1 MRYLKLNLDFNKSE
15 KKDISEIEKEI
26 IEKYINQYKEEN
38 YEEIFKQDNRLEVVL
53 ALSEIRK
60 NIVNWYPFK
69 ADSNILELRGN
80 LGEITGQLCEKAN
93 RVVTIEES
101 TEKAIAIAKRHEE
114 KENLEIIVGNIQDII
129 LEEKFDYIII
139 NGMLEQA
146 PFSIKSETPFIT
158 FLEIATSYL
167 KEDGKLLMATDN
179 KFGIRYWNGK
189 KDLDG
194 TYEYRNLGT
203 KRRKNQAQLF
213 SEKNLDN
220 MLKQAQ
226 INHNKFY
233 YIFPDYKMPNLI
245 YSKEYDISK
254 EDISRNFTCYE
265 EDELVSFVENDVL
278 RELIKEDSKLM
289 NFYANS
295 FLIECSRNEIDTDI
309 KYVSYT
315 NYRKKEY
322 RIMTIIKKDI
332 VEKRAVSKESFNHI
346 EQMKQNREI
355 LKQYNIK
362 TLEQSKDDYLESE
375 FVKDFKRYDLWID
388 ECDDIEEAIE
398 AIKPYIEK
406 LYQNG
411 IAYDK
416 IKQEELCHSLQECD
430 QNQLKQFKY
439 LEYGFMDF
447 IPKNIFYNNG
457 ELCAFDQEWMEKYIP
472 VEHILYRAI
481 INSNL
486 YRKFSD
492 DILKRLDLIKNR
504 EIFNKI
510 EGEFGEKIIDTI
522 MLNEIFNRKTRNR
535 NDLLKEIC
543 DKNELLHKQEEDF
556 HLELNKVVQENEA
569 NKQTLKEREQTID
582 RLNQSIHEMVNS
594 KSWKITK
601 PLREVTKYLSNGGN
615 K

>member
-1 MRYLKLNLDFNKSE
+1 MRYLKLNLDFNKNE
-15 KKDISEIEKEI
+15 KKDISEIEKEM
-26 IEKYINQYKEEN
+26 IEKYINQYKEED

-69 ADSNILELRGN
+69 ADSNILELKGN

-101 TEKAIAIAKRHEE
+101 IEKAKAIAKRHEE
-114 KENLEIIVGNIQDII
+114 KENLEIIVGNIQDIV
-129 LEEKFDYIII
+129 LEEKFDCIMI

-146 PFSIKSETPFIT
+146 PLSIKSETPFIT
-158 FLEIATSYL
+158 FLEIAASYL
-167 KEDGKLLMATDN
+167 KEDGKLLIATDN
-179 KFGIRYWNGK
+179 KFGISYWNGK

-265 EDELVSFVENDVL
+265 EDELASFVENDVL
-278 RELIKEDSKLM
+278 RELIKEDSKLI

-295 FLIECSRNEIDTDI
+295 FLIECSRKEIDTDI

-322 RIMTIIKKDI
+322 RIMTIIKEDV
-332 VEKRAVSKESFNHI
+332 VEKRAVSKESLNHI

-375 FVKDFKRYDLWID
+375 FVKNFKRYDLWID

-406 LYQNG
+406 LYENG

-430 QNQLKQFKY
+430 QNQLKQFQY

-447 IPKNIFYNNG
+447 IPKNIFYKNN
-457 ELCAFDQEWMEKYIP
+457 ELYAFDQEWMEKYIP

-492 DILKRLDLIKNR
+492 DILERLNLIENR
-504 EIFNKI
+504 ELFNKI

-522 MLNEIFNRKTRNR
+522 MLNEVFNRKTRNR

>member
-1 MRYLKLNLDFNKSE
+1 MRYLKLNLDFNKNE
-15 KKDISEIEKEI
+15 KKDISEIEKEM
-26 IEKYINQYKEEN
+26 IEKYINQYKEED

-69 ADSNILELRGN
+69 ADSNILELKGN

-101 TEKAIAIAKRHEE
+101 IEKAKAIAKRHEE
-114 KENLEIIVGNIQDII
+114 KENLEIIVGNIQDIV
-129 LEEKFDYIII
+129 LEEKFDYIMM

-146 PFSIKSETPFIT
+146 PLSIKSETPFIT
-158 FLEIATSYL
+158 FLEIVASYL
-167 KEDGKLLMATDN
+167 KEDGKLLIATDN
-179 KFGIRYWNGK
+179 KFGISYWNGK

-220 MLKQAQ
+220 MLKQAKM
-226 INHNKFY
+226 NHNKFY

-265 EDELVSFVENDVL
+265 EDELVGFVENDVL
-278 RELIKEDSKLM
+278 RELIKEDSKLI

-295 FLIECSRNEIDTDI
+295 FLIECSRKEIDTNI

-322 RIMTIIKKDI
+322 RIMTIIKEDV
-332 VEKRAVSKESFNHI
+332 VEKRAVSKESLNHI

-375 FVKDFKRYDLWID
+375 FVKNFKRYDLWID

-406 LYQNG
+406 LYDNG

-430 QNQLKQFKY
+430 QNQLKQFQY

-447 IPKNIFYNNG
+447 IPKNIFYKNN
-457 ELCAFDQEWMEKYIP
+457 ELYAFDQEWMEKYIP

-492 DILKRLDLIKNR
+492 DILERLNLIENR
-504 EIFNKI
+504 ELFNKI

-522 MLNEIFNRKTRNR
+522 MLNEVFNRKTRNR

-556 HLELNKVVQENEA
+556 YLELNKVVQENEA

-582 RLNQSIHEMVNS
+582 RLNQSIHDMVNS

>member
-1 MRYLKLNLDFNKSE
+1 M
-15 KKDISEIEKEI
+15 
-26 IEKYINQYKEEN
+26 
-38 YEEIFKQDNRLEVVL
+38 
-53 ALSEIRK
+53 
-60 NIVNWYPFK
+60 
-69 ADSNILELRGN
+69 
-80 LGEITGQLCEKAN
+80 
-93 RVVTIEES
+93 
-101 TEKAIAIAKRHEE
+101 
-114 KENLEIIVGNIQDII
+114 GNIQDIV
-129 LEEKFDYIII
+129 LEEKFDYIMM

-146 PFSIKSETPFIT
+146 PLSIKSETPFIT
-158 FLEIATSYL
+158 FLEIVASYL
-167 KEDGKLLMATDN
+167 EEDGKLLIATDN
-179 KFGIRYWNGK
+179 KFGISYWNGK

-220 MLKQAQ
+220 MLKQAKM
-226 INHNKFY
+226 NHNKFY

-265 EDELVSFVENDVL
+265 EDELVGFVENDVL
-278 RELIKEDSKLM
+278 RELIKEDSKLI

-295 FLIECSRNEIDTDI
+295 FLIECSRKEIDTDI

-322 RIMTIIKKDI
+322 RIMTIIKEDV
-332 VEKRAVSKESFNHI
+332 VEKRAVSKESLNHI

-375 FVKDFKRYDLWID
+375 FVKNFKRYDLWID

-406 LYQNG
+406 LYENG

-430 QNQLKQFKY
+430 QNQLKQFQY

-447 IPKNIFYNNG
+447 IPKNIFYKNN
-457 ELCAFDQEWMEKYIP
+457 ELYAFDQEWMEKYIP

-492 DILKRLDLIKNR
+492 DILERLNLIENR
-504 EIFNKI
+504 ELFNKI

-522 MLNEIFNRKTRNR
+522 MLNEVFNRKTRNR

-556 HLELNKVVQENEA
+556 YLELNKVVQENEA

-582 RLNQSIHEMVNS
+582 RLNQSIHDMVNS

>member
-1 MRYLKLNLDFNKSE
+1 MRYLKLNLDFNKKE
-15 KKDISEIEKEI
+15 KRDISEIEKEI
-26 IEKYINQYKEEN
+26 IEKYINQYKEED
-38 YEEIFKQDNRLEVVL
+38 YEEIFKKDNRLEVVL
-53 ALSEIRK
+53 VLSEIRK

-69 ADSNILELRGN
+69 ADSNILELGGN

-101 TEKAIAIAKRHEE
+101 IEKAKAIAKRHEE
-114 KENLEIIVGNIQDII
+114 KENLEIIVGNIQDIV

-146 PFSIKSETPFIT
+146 PLSIKSETPFIT
-158 FLEIATSYL
+158 FLEIAASYL

-220 MLKQAQ
+220 MLKQAK

-278 RELIKEDSKLM
+278 RELIKEDSKLI

-295 FLIECSRNEIDTDI
+295 FLIECSRKEIDTNI

-322 RIMTIIKKDI
+322 RIMTIIKEDV
-332 VEKRAVSKESFNHI
+332 VEKRAVSKESLNHI
-346 EQMKQNREI
+346 EQMKQNIEI

-388 ECDDIEEAIE
+388 ECDDIEEAIQTL
-398 AIKPYIEK
+398 KPYIEK

-411 IAYDK
+411 IAYDN
-416 IKQEELCHSLQECD
+416 INQEELCRSLQECD
-430 QNQLKQFKY
+430 QNQLKQFQY

-447 IPKNIFYNNG
+447 IPKNIFYKNN
-457 ELCAFDQEWMEKYIP
+457 ELYAFDQEWMEKYIP

-492 DILKRLDLIKNR
+492 DILERLNLIENR
-504 EIFNKI
+504 ELFNKI

-522 MLNEIFNRKTRNR
+522 MLNEVFNRKTRNR

-543 DKNELLHKQEEDF
+543 DKKELISRQKEEF
-556 HLELNKVVQENEA
+556 NQELNKVVQENERY
-569 NKQTLKEREQTID
+569 QERLQEREQTID
-582 RLNQSIHEMVNS
+582 QLNQCIHEMVNS